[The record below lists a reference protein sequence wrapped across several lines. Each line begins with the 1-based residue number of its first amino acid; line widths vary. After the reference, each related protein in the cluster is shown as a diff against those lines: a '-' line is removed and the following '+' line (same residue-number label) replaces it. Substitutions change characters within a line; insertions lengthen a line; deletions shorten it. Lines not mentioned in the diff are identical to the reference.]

1 VGRGSD
7 REVQWVMGGAGVIG
21 RRREWWA
28 RQGISGEV
36 YGPRCRV
43 RDAGVIRGK
52 TIKIN
57 IGLKHIYLYEV
68 RKNKLKNLYIE
79 IKIDI

>member
-1 VGRGSD
+1 MGCDGWGAGVMGRFQRRWLGFGSD
-7 REVQWVMGGAGVIG
+7 MEVQWAMGRAGVIG
-21 RRREWWA
+21 RRRGWWA

-57 IGLKHIYLYEV
+57 IGL
-68 RKNKLKNLYIE
+68 
-79 IKIDI
+79 

>member
-1 VGRGSD
+1 M
-7 REVQWVMGGAGVIG
+7 MGGAGAIG
-21 RRREWWA
+21 RRRGWWA

-43 RDAGVIRGK
+43 RDAGGK

-57 IGLKHIYLYEV
+57 IGL
-68 RKNKLKNLYIE
+68 
-79 IKIDI
+79 

>member
-1 VGRGSD
+1 MRRGSD
-7 REVQWVMGGAGVIG
+7 GEVQWVMGGAGIIG
-21 RRREWWA
+21 RRRGWWA
-28 RQGISGEV
+28 RQGICGEV

-57 IGLKHIYLYEV
+57 IGL
-68 RKNKLKNLYIE
+68 
-79 IKIDI
+79 